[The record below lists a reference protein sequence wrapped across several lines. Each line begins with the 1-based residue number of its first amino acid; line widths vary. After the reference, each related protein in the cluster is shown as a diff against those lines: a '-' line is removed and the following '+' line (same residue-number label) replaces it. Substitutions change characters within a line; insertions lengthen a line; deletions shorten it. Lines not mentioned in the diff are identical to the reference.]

1 MSLPPSLTALEP
13 EQSERFLVRARVE
26 VLALLRAL
34 IGRRAPLTVHFGDRG
49 EFMVSS
55 LLAANPE
62 FEELV
67 FDCSGDEEANERL
80 VRSPCIHFVSQL
92 DRVRIQ
98 FSATS
103 AEGILCEDLPALR
116 TRIPEVLLRLQRRED
131 YRIALP
137 LVRPLLARLPHP
149 HERTRS
155 VELRV
160 LDLSRGGIA
169 VADAPPRV
177 PLDNGMVLEGCS
189 LPLPEAGRVGFDA
202 EVSHVMPTAAADGTT
217 RCGLRFLEL
226 HGATLAQIQRF
237 VLRLERERGA
247 RS

>member
-1 MSLPPSLTALEP
+1 MIAPSELRPLEL
-13 EQSERFLVRARVE
+13 EDAERFEVRERVE
-26 VLALLRAL
+26 VLAVLRAL
-34 IGRRAPLTVHFGDRG
+34 VERRAPLIVHFGDRG
-49 EFMVSS
+49 EFMLSS

-80 VRSPCIHFVSQL
+80 VGASRIDFVSQL

-98 FSATS
+98 FGATS
-103 AEGILCEDLPALR
+103 AERILCEDLPALR
-116 TRIPEVLLRLQRRED
+116 ARIPETLVRLQRRED
-131 YRIALP
+131 YRIAAP
-137 LVRPLLARLPHP
+137 LVRPLLVRLPHP
-149 HERTRS
+149 HERGRS

-177 PLDNGMVLEGCS
+177 PLEAGLVLEGCS

-202 EVSHVMPTAAADGTT
+202 EVSHLMPTGAANGTT
-217 RCGLRFLEL
+217 RCGLRFLDL
-226 HGATLAQIQRF
+226 RGATLAQIQRL
-237 VLRLERERGA
+237 VLRLERNRGV

>member
-1 MSLPPSLTALEP
+1 MIAPAWLRPLEL
-13 EQSERFLVRARVE
+13 EDAERFEVRERVE
-26 VLALLRAL
+26 VLALLRAV
-34 IGRRAPLTVHFGDRG
+34 IVRRAPLSVHFGDGG
-49 EFMVSS
+49 EFMVTS

-67 FDCSGDEEANERL
+67 FDCSGDEEANQRL
-80 VRSPCIHFVSQL
+80 VRSSRIRFVSQL
-92 DRVRIQ
+92 DRVRIE
-98 FSATS
+98 FGATS
-103 AEGILCEDLPALR
+103 AERILCGDLPALR
-116 TRIPEVLLRLQRRED
+116 ARIPAALLRLQRRED

-137 LVRPLLARLPHP
+137 LARPLLARLPHP
-149 HERTRS
+149 YERERS

-169 VADAPPRV
+169 VAAAPPRV
-177 PLDNGMVLEGCS
+177 PLDTGMVLEGCS
-189 LPLPEAGRVGFDA
+189 LPLPEASRVGFDA

-217 RCGLRFLEL
+217 RCGLRFIDLR
-226 HGATLAQIQRF
+226 GATLAQIQRF